1 MSGLN
6 TDDIK
11 SGIIKNVKG
20 DKVIWI
26 IVFLL
31 SLISIALI
39 YSATSSLAYKEHTT
53 NFSYLFKQLKYVAFG
68 WVVLFV
74 FYKIPLKWYRSL
86 SVVMFAVSLVLLA
99 LVPIIGQEI
108 NGAKRWLNLGFIT
121 FQPTELIKITLVLYM
136 AKILESCKLDTFKEF
151 FIKLLIPIGIAFVL
165 VMVGSFSSACFIGL
179 LAAII
184 LVVAGVKWSYLF
196 KSAGI
201 GAIAMAVIILLHL
214 AFGWFPRIDT
224 ATSRLTKF
232 VSKTEVSEEL
242 SAEERQKELDKTYQA
257 DMAKVTISS
266 VGILGKGPGNSTQR
280 YVLPHPYSDFIFT
293 LIIEEYG
300 LIGGFIVLIFY
311 MWFFFRCIIL
321 VKNCTRVFTAITVG
335 GLALLIILQAS
346 LHVLV
351 NVGIIPVTGHTLPL
365 ISLGGTSLVILCSAF
380 GIILSVSRTIDISTD
395 KKRAEKLAAA
405 NAANVSNTTGSP
417 ATEDIA
423 DFEGSSSI
431 DLTVPNDGGSYTEE
445 GDLSGRRERDLENNG
460 AQYEIKDKNG
470 EFK

>member
-1 MSGLN
+1 MSVLI
-6 TDDIK
+6 TDELK
-11 SGIIKNVKG
+11 SGMIKNVKG

-31 SLISIALI
+31 SLISMALI

-53 NFSYLFKQLKYVAFG
+53 NFSYLSKQLKYVALG

-86 SVVMFAVSLVLLA
+86 STFMFAVSLILLA
-99 LVPIIGQEI
+99 LVPVLGQEI

-121 FQPTELIKITLVLYM
+121 FQPTELIKITIVLYM

-151 FIKLLIPIGIAFVL
+151 FIKLIIPIGITFIL
-165 VMVGSFSSACFIGL
+165 VMIGSFSAACFIGL

-196 KSAGI
+196 KAVGI
-201 GAIAMAVIILLHL
+201 GGILMVVVILLHL
-214 AFGWFPRIDT
+214 AFGIFPRVDT
-224 ATSRLTKF
+224 ATSRIVKF
-232 VSKTEVSEEL
+232 TNKTEISDEL
-242 SAEERQKELDKTYQA
+242 SAEEKQKELDKTYQA

-280 YVLPHPYSDFIFT
+280 NVLPHPYSDFIFT

-300 LIGGFIVLIFY
+300 LIGGFIVLVFY

-321 VKNCTRVFTAITVG
+321 VKNCTRIYTAITVG

-380 GIILSVSRTIDISTD
+380 GIILSVSRTIDVSSVGRKPEI
-395 KKRAEKLAAA
+395 AA
-405 NAANVSNTTGSP
+405 NAGN
-417 ATEDIA
+417 ATIN
-423 DFEGSSSI
+423 
-431 DLTVPNDGGSYTEE
+431 LTEE
-445 GDLSGRRERDLENNG
+445 EYETTVAENTDSLDEEVG
-460 AQYEIKDKNG
+460 QYEIKDKNG

>member
-1 MSGLN
+1 MGGLN
-6 TDDIK
+6 TDELK

-31 SLISIALI
+31 SLTSIALI

-53 NFSYLFKQLKYVAFG
+53 NFSYLSKQLKYVAFG
-68 WVVLFV
+68 WVVLYA

-86 SVVMFAVSLVLLA
+86 SVIMFVLSLGLLA
-99 LVPIIGQEI
+99 LVPVIGQEL

-121 FQPTELIKITLVLYM
+121 FQPTELIKITLVMYM

-151 FIKLLIPIGIAFVL
+151 FIKLIIPIGITFVL
-165 VMVGSFSSACFIGL
+165 VMIGSVSAACFIGL

-184 LVVAGVKWSYLF
+184 LIMAGVKWSYLF

-201 GAIAMAVIILLHL
+201 GIALMAVVVLLHL
-214 AFGWFPRIDT
+214 AFGIFPRLDT
-224 ATSRLTKF
+224 ATSRIAKF
-232 VSKTEVSEEL
+232 TNKTEISEEL
-242 SAEERQKELDKTYQA
+242 SAEEKQKELDKTYQA

-280 YVLPHPYSDFIFT
+280 NVLPHPYSDFIFT

-300 LIGGFIVLIFY
+300 LIGGFIVLMFY

-380 GIILSVSRTIDISTD
+380 GIILSVSRTIDISAG
-395 KKRAEKLAAA
+395 KMRAGKLATAEA
-405 NAANVSNTTGSP
+405 GT
-417 ATEDIA
+417 
-423 DFEGSSSI
+423 I
-431 DLTVPNDGGSYTEE
+431 DLTADGSGEQSETESGTE
-445 GDLSGRRERDLENNG
+445 FGEELEEEFEKGGLSGRKAGKSDDEESE
-460 AQYEIKDKNG
+460 YEIKDKNG